1 MVLKM
6 GKKLV
11 KSEKDI
17 RDSMT
22 LPRGNDVLGIV
33 TKILGQKRM
42 MVNCQDGCKR
52 MCRIRGKMRRH
63 HRVRRDDAVLVSP
76 WDFQSEEKG
85 DILFR
90 YTRNQV
96 SWMREKG
103 ILKIYP
109 D

>member
-22 LPRGNDVLGIV
+22 LPRGNEVLGIV

-42 MVNCQDGCKR
+42 MVTCQDGCKR
-52 MCRIRGKMRRH
+52 ICRIRGKMRRRH
-63 HRVRRDDAVLVSP
+63 WVRRGDAVLVSP
-76 WDFQSEEKG
+76 WDFQSEKG

-90 YTRNQV
+90 YTRNQI
-96 SWMREKG
+96 SWLRDKG